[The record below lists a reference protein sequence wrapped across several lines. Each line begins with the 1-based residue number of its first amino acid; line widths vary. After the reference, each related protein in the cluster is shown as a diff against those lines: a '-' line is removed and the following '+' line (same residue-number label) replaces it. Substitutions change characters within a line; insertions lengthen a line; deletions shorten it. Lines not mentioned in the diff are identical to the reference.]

1 MSYFRYP
8 LCMGNTRMCYKERH
22 SLLLKYLITFL
33 RYVRM
38 IQGASDR
45 ILKPRMVHTVSF
57 LPKITLKFRQ
67 NISFGAPSLHRK
79 WDAVLQGET
88 TIAAEVFHNLPPMY
102 KDDCKS
108 FWQHLQAPYEITVS
122 FILKTTLQSHK
133 NIRLWVPNSSEEM
146 R

>member
-33 RYVRM
+33 RYIRM
-38 IQGASDR
+38 IQRASDR

-67 NISFGAPSLHRK
+67 NISFWAPSLHGK
-79 WDAVLQGET
+79 HKDVLQGET
-88 TIAAEVFHNLPPMY
+88 LIAVEVSHNLP
-102 KDDCKS
+102 
-108 FWQHLQAPYEITVS
+108 
-122 FILKTTLQSHK
+122 
-133 NIRLWVPNSSEEM
+133 
-146 R
+146 

>member
-79 WDAVLQGET
+79 WENGMLC
-88 TIAAEVFHNLPPMY
+88 
-102 KDDCKS
+102 CKEKQPLLLKCFITFLRCIRMIVTAS
-108 FWQHLQAPYEITVS
+108 GSIYEPLMKSLCHLY
-122 FILKTTLQSHK
+122 
-133 NIRLWVPNSSEEM
+133 
-146 R
+146 